1 MAAGIAI
8 CATRL
13 RSMAQCKRWLWHL
26 TLLLAS
32 SSCSEGST
40 GPRCLHHGCHALS
53 KAHHVRSYLGP
64 HLAAVQQACKD
75 AHP

>member
-13 RSMAQCKRWLWHL
+13 RSMAQCKRCQ

-32 SSCSEGST
+32 STCSEGST
-40 GPRCLHHGCHALS
+40 GPCCLHHGCHALS
-53 KAHHVRSYLGP
+53 KAHQVRSYLGP

-75 AHP
+75 VHP